1 MKQMKTV
8 LPVLAIISIVGLF
21 QESTILFQDNDYI
34 TSAALTASWV
44 FGICFLI
51 GFGGNKQKETK

>member
-1 MKQMKTV
+1 MKTF

-21 QESTILFQDNDYI
+21 QESFMLFQDNNYI
-34 TSAALTASWV
+34 TSAVLTASWV

-51 GFGGNKQKETK
+51 GLSGGKQKETK